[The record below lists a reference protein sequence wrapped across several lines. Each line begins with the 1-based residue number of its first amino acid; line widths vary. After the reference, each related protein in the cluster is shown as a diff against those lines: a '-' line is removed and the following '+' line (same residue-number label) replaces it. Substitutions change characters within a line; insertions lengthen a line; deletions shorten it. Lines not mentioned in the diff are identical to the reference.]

1 MTTAISS
8 PRPWYRQFW
17 PWLVFSLPALA
28 VVGSLVSFWLA
39 AHSADAMVVDDYYK
53 QGRAINQSLAR
64 VKMAETLQ
72 LQAEL
77 QFPED
82 AKDKQISLHL
92 HSAQSL
98 QLPEQLTL
106 RLIHPTQAAR
116 DQTLRF
122 IQRGDGDYHAELTE
136 SLGTTRW
143 QLQLEDARHT
153 WHLRQATSIVPG
165 QKIALIP

>member
-1 MTTAISS
+1 MTTAINC

-28 VVGSLVSFWLA
+28 VVASLTSFWLA
-39 AHSADAMVVDDYYK
+39 AHSADALVVDDYYK

-64 VKMAETLQ
+64 VQMAATLQ

-82 AKDKQISLHL
+82 AQDKQISVHL
-92 HSAQSL
+92 QSTQSL

-106 RLIHPTQAAR
+106 RLIHPTQAEH
-116 DQTLRF
+116 DQTLSF
-122 IQRGDGDYHAELTE
+122 VHQGSGDYHAELTE
-136 SLGTTRW
+136 TLGATRW

-165 QKIALIP
+165 QKITLIP